1 MMVLVDT
8 PIWSLAMRR
17 RKEVLSTKDRVLEN
31 ELAALVQTRRAHLI
45 GPVRQELLSG
55 LREEAA
61 FLRLRD
67 LLRPFPEPALIP
79 EDYEL
84 AAEYSNRCSASGIA
98 GSPTDFLICAVA
110 ARRDW
115 QVFTT
120 DRDFIG
126 YARHL
131 PITLY
136 RPRESN

>member
-1 MMVLVDT
+1 
-8 PIWSLAMRR
+8 MRR
-17 RKEVLSTKDRVLEN
+17 RKEVVSTKDRVLEN

-55 LREEAA
+55 LREEAV

-84 AAEYSNRCSASGIA
+84 AAEYSNRCGASGIA
-98 GSPTDFLICAVA
+98 GSPTDFLVCAVA